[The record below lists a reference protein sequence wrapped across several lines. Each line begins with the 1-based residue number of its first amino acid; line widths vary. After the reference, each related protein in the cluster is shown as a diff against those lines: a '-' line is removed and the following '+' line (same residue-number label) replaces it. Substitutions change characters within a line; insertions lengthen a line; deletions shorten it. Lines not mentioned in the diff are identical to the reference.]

1 MVSTAQSIIFSQK
14 YRELVIETQG
24 LEDSADAIVEP
35 ILDPPLLS
43 RLGAKSAYRIL
54 ARQPHE
60 EGMKSFEHK
69 LRFKVWSPEKPNVE
83 GALDAKFGGR
93 FLPWIAFY
101 GPDLH
106 SEKGLEIG
114 LVDTLR
120 NNPMSWNLV
129 ARYKGEDPPAKL
141 IVKKVVPE
149 SLVVSIVPVLSKSSD
164 FRVTVTVPK
173 DASPVEFQGQT
184 QGFIEIASADNPDQS
199 NWLPI
204 RGAIISGKSAG
215 KPVAKVGN

>member
-1 MVSTAQSIIFSQK
+1 
-14 YRELVIETQG
+14 
-24 LEDSADAIVEP
+24 
-35 ILDPPLLS
+35 
-43 RLGAKSAYRIL
+43 
-54 ARQPHE
+54 
-60 EGMKSFEHK
+60 
-69 LRFKVWSPEKPNVE
+69 
-83 GALDAKFGGR
+83 LDAKFGGR

-164 FRVTVTVPK
+164 F
-173 DASPVEFQGQT
+173 SP
-184 QGFIEIASADNPDQS
+184 
-199 NWLPI
+199 
-204 RGAIISGKSAG
+204 
-215 KPVAKVGN
+215 